1 MTDKEVLQERL
12 NYIKTKK
19 VPPFP
24 DDLVGEGRV
33 KTAGAFGMTMWAC
46 MLGFVPLMLILTFI
60 VPCFDKSD
68 FAKQFDLM
76 NIVLKG
82 ESPTMMIIFLVSLAF
97 ALYGIFSFICNILVE
112 QGDDPVYNELY
123 DREARKT
130 LQAYNAVKEEF
141 IQRYAEATREYES
154 TRLERIALSKTK
166 ENLSKELT
174 KLLNENRSLRDM
186 TDKLTMA
193 NKKKDIKLINQEIE
207 MAKLKSKLELGA
219 EINTEDPMG
228 GLYE

>member
-19 VPPFP
+19 VPSFP

-46 MLGFVPLMLILTFI
+46 MLGFIPLMLILTFI

-68 FAKQFDLM
+68 FAKHFSLT

-82 ESPTMMIIFLVSLAF
+82 ESATMMIIFLVSLAF

-130 LQAYNAVKEEF
+130 LQAYNAAKEEF
-141 IQRYAEATREYES
+141 IQRYAEATREYEN
-154 TRLERIALSKTK
+154 TRLERISLSKINK
-166 ENLSKELT
+166 NLNSELT
-174 KLLNENRSLRDM
+174 KLINESKSLKD
-186 TDKLTMA
+186 TVEKLTLA
-193 NKKKDIKLINQEIE
+193 NKKKEVELINQELEI
-207 MAKLKSKLELGA
+207 AKLKQNIQFGNGIKTNIPA
-219 EINTEDPMG
+219 G
-228 GLYE
+228 GLYK